1 MVYPDAVFVVVY
13 DVSSTRFITLYIILH
28 VKPLGDGAGVCLLGG
43 YIGLFGSVTVFIYW
57 FVTVIDDLDAFVSM
71 IFLLLFNLFFD
82 YGTQGFF
89 VTFLF

>member
-1 MVYPDAVFVVVY
+1 MVYPDAVY
-13 DVSSTRFITLYIILH
+13 DVSSTRITIPNKTLH
-28 VKPLGDGAGVCLLGG
+28 VKPWGGMELGYAFWGG
-43 YIGLFGSVTVFIYW
+43 YIGLFGSVTVFIYG